1 MALVRIFSITG
12 IEIEYKKDSLTLK
25 KENNSLSSDFKVPH
39 SSFPF
44 LIIENDI
51 TKTVLGPSDITS
63 IRKNKIVQ
71 VVILENG
78 VRYYG
83 ELQQLTILSKFRKCT
98 LKYGSDIIP
107 IVNKKIAEFMPLV
120 SVIPGETNPIPF
132 TEESNEVITGN
143 QYWESYPVPM
153 IGQIYPDV
161 TFNFPTIYWLNKF
174 GIGLTL
180 RDAWYRYQ
188 NHINNFGTNSS
199 FEQIFLTNTGAVDG
213 SSVTA
218 INRNVPVPFVFL
230 LSPLHYIFSSL
241 DWKISG
247 DFTTHEL
254 IQRLLMVPKKD
265 NLTKTLLAPA
275 PEFINLPS
283 NPNWVLI
290 PEGGSFDYD
299 IYRFNFTTS
308 TVVGG
313 RYKLKF
319 HFEIENLPLSVN
331 FEWQKT
337 MLLLDPPGGSNAF
350 NVFSRTLFY
359 NNGNNYIHE
368 GEVEFEAFVGTIN
381 WFYYDSFENI
391 PVNYSLELIYLADE
405 KEFYQMHPSIDL
417 GRYVPEWT
425 VGNYLNYIKNKFN
438 LDITLDDFKKEIT
451 LNLNENIVFNES
463 PAVISQSLKMN
474 SYDIAANSSFVL
486 KEENDEDAGLFI
498 TQEETI
504 AYDGNTDDFTKV
516 IDSKFKI
523 IPRNGYTSVLS
534 EDINDK
540 EGVGLVIYDEST
552 APFTSEATQSG
563 FNLNIPGQ
571 NGIYETFFKRWIKFL
586 LNASNCEV
594 TGYFT
599 EIEISKINKAKAV
612 YINNQRFR
620 IISIETTEASNN
632 FQQVK
637 MQLLSVNY

>member
-1 MALVRIFSITG
+1 MALVKIYSTTG
-12 IEIEYKKDSLTLK
+12 VEIEYKNDSLNLK
-25 KENNSLSSDFKVPH
+25 KENNSFSSDFKVPY

-51 TKTVLGPSDITS
+51 TKSVLGPSDITS
-63 IRKNKIVQ
+63 IRKNKIVP
-71 VVILENG
+71 VIILENG

-83 ELQQLTILSKFRKCT
+83 ELQQLTVLSKFRKCN
-98 LKYGSDIIP
+98 LKYGSDVIP
-107 IVNKKIAEFMPLV
+107 IMNKKIAEFMPLV
-120 SVIPGETNPIPF
+120 SVIPGETSPIPF
-132 TEESNEVITGN
+132 TEESDEIIAGNE
-143 QYWESYPVPM
+143 YWEGYPAAM
-153 IGQIYPDV
+153 IGQIYPWAKI
-161 TFNFPTIYWLNKF
+161 NFPTIYWLNKY

-180 RDAWYRYQ
+180 RDPWYRYQ

-213 SSVTA
+213 ASVTA

-265 NLTKTLLAPA
+265 NLTKTMLS
-275 PEFINLPS
+275 PEPEVINLPS
-283 NPNWVLI
+283 SPNWILVLF
-290 PEGGSFDYD
+290 GFA
-299 IYRFNFTTS
+299 FNFTTS

-319 HFEIENLPLSVN
+319 YFEIENLPLSVDS
-331 FEWQKT
+331 ELQKT
-337 MLLLDPPGGSNAF
+337 RLVLDPPGDSNAF
-350 NVFSRTLFY
+350 AVFSRTLFY

-381 WFYYDSFENI
+381 WFYYDPFENLPI
-391 PVNYSLELIYLADE
+391 NYSLELIYLGDE

-417 GRYVPEWT
+417 ARYVPEWT
-425 VGNYLNYIKNKFN
+425 VGNYLNYLKNKFN
-438 LDITLDDFKKEIT
+438 LDITLDDFNKQIT
-451 LNLNENIVFNES
+451 LNLNEDITLNEQ
-463 PAVISQSLKMN
+463 PAVISQSLKMT

-486 KEENDEDAGLFI
+486 KEENDEDPALFI
-498 TQEETI
+498 TQEEI
-504 AYDGNTDDFTKV
+504 VSYDGNSDDFTKV
-516 IDSKFKI
+516 IESKFKI
-523 IPRNGYTSVLS
+523 LPRNGYTSVLS

-540 EGVGLVIYDEST
+540 DGLGLVIYDEST
-552 APFTSEATQSG
+552 APFTAEATESG

-586 LNASNCEV
+586 LNASNCEM

-599 EIEISKINKAKAV
+599 EIEISKINKANAV

-620 IISIETTEASNN
+620 IISLETTEASNN
-632 FQQVK
+632 FQEVK